1 MEILYLLREFW
12 VLLPLVER
20 QDELR
25 TAFVKR
31 VESFYKPAAQY
42 PLCSVV
48 FLMVLKYLKIKRV
61 SLAKSPPANSLGFLW
76 IFALLAFHNAWSFFC
91 VAGHCHELRCSLLLQ
106 RWAFITPTSTSF
118 SSLASA
124 WIIGAAKGSQ
134 ACGNLMHIAVVY
146 LFQWLKISAIT
157 EAAALDNLEGSL
169 HIPLVWPLLVL
180 ALAVASH
187 PTSAAK
193 GTKHPPLLAADC

>member
-20 QDELR
+20 QDKLC

-48 FLMVLKYLKIKRV
+48 FLMVLKYLKIKRA

-106 RWAFITPTSTSF
+106 R
-118 SSLASA
+118 
-124 WIIGAAKGSQ
+124 
-134 ACGNLMHIAVVY
+134 
-146 LFQWLKISAIT
+146 
-157 EAAALDNLEGSL
+157 
-169 HIPLVWPLLVL
+169 
-180 ALAVASH
+180 
-187 PTSAAK
+187 
-193 GTKHPPLLAADC
+193 